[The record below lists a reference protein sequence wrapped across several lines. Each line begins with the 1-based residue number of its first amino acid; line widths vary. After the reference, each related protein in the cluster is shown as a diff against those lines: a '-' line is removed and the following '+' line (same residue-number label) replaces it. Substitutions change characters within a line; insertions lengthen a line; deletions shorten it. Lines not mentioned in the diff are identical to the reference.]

1 MRDLIIIGAGGV
13 GQELIYIINQINK
26 KKKRFGMF

>member
-1 MRDLIIIGAGGV
+1 MRNLIIIGAGGV

-26 KKKRFGMF
+26 KKRFGMF